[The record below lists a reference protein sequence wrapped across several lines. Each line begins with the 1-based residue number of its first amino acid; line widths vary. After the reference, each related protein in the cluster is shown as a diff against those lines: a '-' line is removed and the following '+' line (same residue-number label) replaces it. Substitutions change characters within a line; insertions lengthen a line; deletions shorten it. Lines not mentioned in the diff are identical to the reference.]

1 MLLIHAVQVFW
12 NCSSTFLTPPSS
24 EVGTVLQRKVSS
36 AEEVHLFCN
45 IFIYGIILELLFE
58 NVLNSSSR
66 LLPKEK
72 TEDAD
77 CTKAF
82 FTQKEIGS
90 CWHDLLLTNL
100 CRLLLISLS
109 SSQYLQT
116 VVWSIPRKIWGKW
129 SWQVCGSP
137 ATPLFKDKY
146 RVCPLTV
153 PPPFS
158 VNSQERA
165 ADRSGVVLV
174 ASSKHLSMKQQVTG
188 MKTFIWSKKHFAASS
203 FAAGGQAL
211 PAASPTRLLGSLT
224 QSAHLVRL
232 NPKKEACSSVFLTSW
247 LIASQLLSCRLT
259 PSLQSLTARQHLSA
273 SLIFLF
279 SSLVTSQCVPQHF
292 DIPVHVDTVLWLSRL
307 TWPSFCSLSCLRS
320 MRTGQHGHVLPE
332 LESRKNA
339 RLRCG
344 SCFQNHCT

>member
-1 MLLIHAVQVFW
+1 MENKLFPSFQKHFMHKKTYLVLPFGLVFLGQISLFIPLSPRRWCYADYGLNSCCSGFLKLLL
-12 NCSSTFLTPPSS
+12 NFLDTPSS
-24 EVGTVLQRKVSS
+24 EVGTVLQRKLSS
-36 AEEVHLFCN
+36 ADEMQLFCN
-45 IFIYGIILELLFE
+45 IFIYSIILQLLFE

-72 TEDAD
+72 IEDAD

-158 VNSQERA
+158 VNSQARA
-165 ADRSGVVLV
+165 ADRSGVVLA
-174 ASSKHLSMKQQVTG
+174 ASSKHSSMKQQVTD
-188 MKTFIWSKKHFAASS
+188 MKTFIWSQKHFATSS

-211 PAASPTRLLGSLT
+211 PTVSPTRLLGSLT
-224 QSAHLVRL
+224 QSAHLVRM
-232 NPKKEACSSVFLTSW
+232 NAKKEGCSSVFLTSW
-247 LIASQLLSCRLT
+247 LIAFQLCW
-259 PSLQSLTARQHLSA
+259 AA
-273 SLIFLF
+273 
-279 SSLVTSQCVPQHF
+279 
-292 DIPVHVDTVLWLSRL
+292 D
-307 TWPSFCSLSCLRS
+307 
-320 MRTGQHGHVLPE
+320 
-332 LESRKNA
+332 
-339 RLRCG
+339 
-344 SCFQNHCT
+344 